1 MKFANPVTRALLR
14 LPVRT
19 PLSSRLMLVTH
30 VGRRTGR
37 TYVQPVS
44 YVRDGDTLLTPGGGR
59 WTRNLHDGE
68 PVELRLEGR
77 RVVGRP
83 DLVGDADEAKRL
95 LRRMLEKNR
104 ALTRF
109 VPFVGR
115 DGTIDH
121 ATLANALRHGFRV
134 VRWHV
139 EGAERGGR

>member
-83 DLVGDADEAKRL
+83 DVVGDADEAKRL
-95 LRRMLEKNR
+95 LGRMLEKNP

-109 VPFVGR
+109 IPFIGR
-115 DGTIDH
+115 DGTIDE

-139 EGAERGGR
+139 EGGDGDGR

>member
-95 LRRMLEKNR
+95 LRRMLEKNP

-109 VPFVGR
+109 IPFIGR
-115 DGTIDH
+115 DGTIDE

-139 EGAERGGR
+139 EGGDGDGR